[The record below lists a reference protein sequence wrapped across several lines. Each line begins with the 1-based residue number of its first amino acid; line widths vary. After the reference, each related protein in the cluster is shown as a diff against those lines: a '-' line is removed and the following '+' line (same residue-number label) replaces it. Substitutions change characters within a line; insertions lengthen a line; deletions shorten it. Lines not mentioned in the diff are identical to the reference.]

1 MAGRSCPTWI
11 LFAQTTTRKES
22 GLALFFVY
30 SPGMKLL
37 RQLYV
42 QVLIAMMF
50 AILVGLIAPELA
62 LKMKPLGDAFIALLR
77 MMLGPIIFCS
87 VVLGLTHVADMRQ
100 LGRLAFKALVYF
112 EVVTTVAMALGFA
125 VVNIVRPGDGLNARD
140 LTLSDQAADI
150 ADAASNFTA
159 VDFFLSIIPD
169 TLVSAFSE
177 GQILQVLFVSLLA
190 GAALSLG
197 GIRHDSIILKGI
209 AEGQDLLFRMLGFIM
224 KLAPLGAFGALAAAI
239 GAFGSATLVYLA
251 KLVILYW
258 ATSLVFIFFVL
269 GAIAA
274 YMGFSILSILRL
286 IRDELT
292 LVFGTASGEVVL
304 PQLIRKLTS
313 AGCDPAVVGFVLP
326 AGYSFNLDGTSIY
339 MAIAIGFI
347 AQATNTPFSLLD
359 QLGVLA
365 ILMLT
370 SKGGTAVAG
379 GAFVKLAA
387 TLQTVRSLPLGGLGL
402 LFGIDRLMAT
412 CTAMTNI
419 IGNTLAVFV
428 IAKWENAFD
437 QAQFTA
443 FLASQGNEASEDSVP
458 AISPDSTPD

>member
-1 MAGRSCPTWI
+1 MG
-11 LFAQTTTRKES
+11 
-22 GLALFFVY
+22 
-30 SPGMKLL
+30 LL
-37 RQLYV
+37 RQLYI
-42 QVLIAMMF
+42 QVLIAM
-50 AILVGLIAPELA
+50 LIAVILGISAPDLA
-62 LKMKPLGDAFIALLR
+62 IRMKPLGDGFIALLK

-87 VVLGLTHVADMRQ
+87 VVMGLTHIADMRQ

-112 EVVTTVAMALGFA
+112 EVVTTIAMAVGFA
-125 VVNIVRPGDGLNARD
+125 VVNIARPGDGLHATD
-140 LTLSDQAADI
+140 LALSDQAADI
-150 ADAASNFTA
+150 ANAASGFTA
-159 VDFFLSIIPD
+159 VDFLLSIIPH
-169 TLVSAFSE
+169 TLTSAFAE
-177 GQILQVLFVSLLA
+177 GQILQILFVSLLA

-197 GIRHDSIILKGI
+197 GFRQDSTILRGI
-209 AEGQDLLFRMLGFIM
+209 AEGQELLFRMLGFIM

-239 GAFGSATLVYLA
+239 GAFGATTLVYLL
-251 KLVILYW
+251 KLVVLYW
-258 ATSLVFIFFVL
+258 ATAIAFIIFVF
-269 GAIAA
+269 GGIAA
-274 YMGFSILSILRL
+274 YAGFSIFTILKL

-304 PQLIRKLTS
+304 PQLIRKLEK

-326 AGYSFNLDGTSIY
+326 AGYSFNLDGTAIY
-339 MAIAIGFI
+339 MAIAVGFI
-347 AQATNTPFSLLD
+347 AQATDTPFSLLE

-387 TLQTVRSLPLGGLGL
+387 TLQTVRTLPLGGLGL

-428 IAKWENAFD
+428 VAKWENDFN
-437 QAQFTA
+437 QAQFESY
-443 FLASQGNEASEDSVP
+443 LASQFGHSNPRRHEAAP
-458 AISPDSTPD
+458 ADPSHE